1 MRCFVVHIVWV
12 SSKQKK
18 KKKKKKTV
26 MSAADLKV
34 SGSITPPSDSE
45 NTLDEPV
52 SATIVCLL
60 SLKLSLLLSTNLLIF
75 CSRVVA

>member
-1 MRCFVVHIVWV
+1 LFGFPR
-12 SSKQKK
+12 SKK
-18 KKKKKKTV
+18 KKKKKKKEMV
-26 MSAADLKV
+26 DGDLKL
-34 SGSITPPSDSE
+34 SGIINPPSDSE